1 MTRIPSAGLLLAA
14 IALGGTGAALAHPGG
29 GFTAG
34 LLHPLSGIDHLVAA
48 LAVGLWA
55 ARLGGR
61 ALFWVPLAFVIAV
74 AGGLALGASG
84 IHLPL
89 GEIVVGAS
97 VAILLAVLWLRV
109 VVPTWAASGIVAA
122 FALFHGH
129 VHGAALGALS
139 GHGGDI
145 AGLLLTTL
153 LLHLGGI
160 ALGRS
165 QAVWRPR
172 AGRGVAP

>member
-14 IALGGTGAALAHPGG
+14 ILGGTGVALAHPDG

-61 ALFWVPLAFVIAV
+61 ALLWVPLAFVAAV
-74 AGGLALGASG
+74 AGGLALGMSG

-129 VHGAALGALS
+129 VHGAELGALS
-139 GHGGDI
+139 GHGGNI

-160 ALGRS
+160 ALGQIGTAWHSRS
-165 QAVWRPR
+165 
-172 AGRGVAP
+172 GRGMTP